1 MSGILVPCRRC
12 GRQVDSS
19 LVREGRCQDCRIE
32 VALADLREEHR
43 RLWRKRDRYRVRGA
57 PTEAIGRQLARL
69 EERMAAR
76 ILDLVPDREAAA
88 KQLERTLEQVRA
100 ERYEIRRPS
109 R

>member
-1 MSGILVPCRRC
+1 VSGILIPCHRC

-19 LVREGRCQDCRIE
+19 LVREGRCLDCRVE
-32 VALADLREEHR
+32 VALADLRAEHR

-88 KQLERTLEQVRA
+88 QQLERTLEQVRA
-100 ERYEIRRPS
+100 ERYEIGRSP
-109 R
+109 